1 MDGCLLQ
8 VGVGGDVGQEVH
20 FHRGIVH
27 VATVVLQAVADDEVV
42 GAQRAVVRIDL
53 LENGLRDGDV
63 GGLVFYDDARKAA
76 GTMVEYA
83 VATTL
88 YAANVD
94 GYFVGQQAGRVLFF
108 MHEEVDEVLPDP
120 LLGREPH
127 IAATQEIVDGCMTV
141 LLT

>member
-1 MDGCLLQ
+1 M
-8 VGVGGDVGQEVH
+8 
-20 FHRGIVH
+20 
-27 VATVVLQAVADDEVV
+27 
-42 GAQRAVVRIDL
+42 
-53 LENGLRDGDV
+53 

-127 IAATQEIVDGCMTV
+127 IAAAQEIVDGCMTV